1 MGLETEEVALGEIER
16 TIAAPGRVLV
26 APNAQ
31 AIIGAKV
38 TGRVVRVSAEPGQR
52 VAAGQALVVVDSPQ
66 IADLRGQLAEARSR
80 LALAEQKQ
88 TRVAKAENRSA
99 AIQAKTRLD
108 LAEANLERKRKLV
121 GGGALP
127 ARDLQEAEAEQKN
140 AKAEYDYQSSIQVT
154 REQQEAEAEV
164 EQARATVTRLAQ
176 SLTALGASPDGQGGT
191 VVLASPIAGAIVAR
205 KVSLGETVT
214 EDKELLTVMDLSSVV
229 VEAEL
234 PESQASRVTRGQRLV
249 ARVPGVEGGVFEGQV
264 EAVGDTVD
272 PAKRTVS
279 VRARV
284 TNAGARLKHEMAVD
298 VQIGSGV
305 RGQGLTVPVAALVDD
320 EGLRVVF
327 VKEGETYER
336 RPVTVGSISYG
347 RAEIL
352 GGVEA
357 GERVVTKGA
366 YQLANMAK
374 GGDEGGE
381 HDDHDE

>member
-1 MGLETEEVALGEIER
+1 
-16 TIAAPGRVLV
+16 
-26 APNAQ
+26 
-31 AIIGAKV
+31 
-38 TGRVVRVSAEPGQR
+38 
-52 VAAGQALVVVDSPQ
+52 
-66 IADLRGQLAEARSR
+66 
-80 LALAEQKQ
+80 
-88 TRVAKAENRSA
+88 
-99 AIQAKTRLD
+99 
-108 LAEANLERKRKLV
+108 
-121 GGGALP
+121 
-127 ARDLQEAEAEQKN
+127 
-140 AKAEYDYQSSIQVT
+140 
-154 REQQEAEAEV
+154 
-164 EQARATVTRLAQ
+164 
-176 SLTALGASPDGQGGT
+176 
-191 VVLASPIAGAIVAR
+191 
-205 KVSLGETVT
+205 
-214 EDKELLTVMDLSSVV
+214 MDLSSVV

-320 EGLRVVF
+320 EGLRVVY